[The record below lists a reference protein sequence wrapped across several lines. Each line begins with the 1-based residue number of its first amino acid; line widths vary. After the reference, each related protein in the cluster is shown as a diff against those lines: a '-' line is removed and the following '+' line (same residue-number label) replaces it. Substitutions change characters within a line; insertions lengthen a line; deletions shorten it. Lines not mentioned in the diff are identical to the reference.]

1 MAGGNGEDR
10 SAWTEP
16 EVSRG
21 LVRHADTRRASRKRL
36 RIALALVAGFAL
48 AEVIGGL
55 AANSLALL
63 ADAGHMVADAA
74 AIGLALFAMWVAERP
89 ASART
94 TFGFQ
99 RTEVLAAL
107 ANAVGLW
114 AVAAWVFFEA
124 GQRLLSPP
132 EVEAPLMLAVGAA
145 GLAVNLGA
153 AAALRRAAAES
164 LNVEGAFLHVLGDLL
179 GSVGV
184 VVAGVL
190 ILAFGW
196 TLADPIIGAVIGV
209 LIVFSSARL
218 LWKVLRV
225 LMEGTPSRLDLQRLC
240 ERLEQVPQ
248 VTGVH
253 DIHAWSISTGYEVM
267 STHVT
272 TSCAGREERERL
284 LAALRDI
291 ACSEFGLAHVTI
303 QLEDSPEGCE
313 EAHHIAHPG
322 GQGAGAGR

>member
-1 MAGGNGEDR
+1 MAGGSGGDG
-10 SAWTEP
+10 SGLTEP
-16 EVSRG
+16 G
-21 LVRHADTRRASRKRL
+21 ARHESVGYADARRATRKRL
-36 RIALALVAGFAL
+36 WIALGLVAGFAV

-107 ANAVGLW
+107 VNAVGLW

-124 GQRLLSPP
+124 SRRFMSPS
-132 EVEAPLMLAVGAA
+132 EVEAPLMLVVGAVGLAA
-145 GLAVNLGA
+145 NLGA
-153 AAALRRAAAES
+153 AAALRSAASES
-164 LNVEGAFLHVLGDLL
+164 LNVEGAFLHILGDLA

-184 VVAGVL
+184 VAAGVL
-190 ILAFGW
+190 VLAFGW
-196 TLADPIIGAVIGV
+196 NLADPVIGALIGV

-253 DIHAWSISTGYEVM
+253 DIHVWSISSGYEVM

-272 TSCAGREERERL
+272 ASCATREERERL
-284 LAALRDI
+284 LAALREI
-291 ACSEFGLAHVTI
+291 ATGEFGITHVTI

-313 EAHHIAHPG
+313 EAHHIAHSG
-322 GQGAGAGR
+322 GQARR